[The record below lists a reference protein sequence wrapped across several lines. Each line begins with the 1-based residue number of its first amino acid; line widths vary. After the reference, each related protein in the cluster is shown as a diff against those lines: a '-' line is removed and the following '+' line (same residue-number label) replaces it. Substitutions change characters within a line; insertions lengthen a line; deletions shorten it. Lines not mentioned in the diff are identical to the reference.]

1 MSAQVTHD
9 RTDVPDDSGD
19 EELIQPSDWL
29 ADHDVRGVLEVTEMS
44 AITVSGLLADRA
56 LIVGAPED
64 MSVLYAGVMV
74 GVVAALDGSG
84 GDYLVRIWHEAD
96 WTLAKVSPAE
106 GVVETRMA
114 VHQQAIWASL
124 VVLDNS
130 DNEYG
135 YRPWA
140 ANTGMPGDAA
150 TSGSGSLW
158 VVETPG
164 TSGATPPDWSNP
176 VENTVQDGTVT
187 WLLVGD
193 APASGTIRPYLL
205 TFRLPAP

>member
-1 MSAQVTHD
+1 MSAQVIHP
-9 RTDVPDDSGD
+9 RTEVPDDSD
-19 EELIQPSDWL
+19 DDTLIQPSDFV
-29 ADHDVRGVLEVTEMS
+29 AAHTVRGVLEVTEMS

-56 LIVGAPED
+56 LIVAAPGV
-64 MSVLYAGVMV
+64 MGVLYAGVMV
-74 GVVAALDGSG
+74 GIVAALDA
-84 GDYLVRIWHEAD
+84 GDDNYLIRIWHEAD
-96 WTLAKVSPAE
+96 WTLAKVSPTE
-106 GVVETRMA
+106 GVAETRMA

-124 VVLDNS
+124 VVLDNG
-130 DNEYG
+130 NEYG

-164 TSGATPPDWSNP
+164 TSGGTEPDWSNP

-187 WLLVGD
+187 WLLAGD

-205 TFRLPAP
+205 TFRLAVP